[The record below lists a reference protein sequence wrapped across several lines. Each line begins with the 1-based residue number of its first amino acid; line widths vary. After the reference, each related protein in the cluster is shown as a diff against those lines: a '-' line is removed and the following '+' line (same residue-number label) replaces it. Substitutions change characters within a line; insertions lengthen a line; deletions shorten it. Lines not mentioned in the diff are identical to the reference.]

1 MAVGI
6 YARRIRLTYQLNYL
20 SQVSPFPLIIH
31 FDHIH
36 ESWII
41 MRSSNS
47 WIRMAAFI
55 SETEYE
61 YIKWCD
67 YKIVYYSVF
76 INYFLRGVNHI
87 EYEYMCLGMNL
98 DMYIESQL
106 IMQVFHS
113 SKHAMN
119 QILCSLAN
127 YIYIVM
133 FMYRGL
139 EDWSE
144 YESDLSRTVFHL

>member
-1 MAVGI
+1 
-6 YARRIRLTYQLNYL
+6 
-20 SQVSPFPLIIH
+20 
-31 FDHIH
+31 
-36 ESWII
+36 
-41 MRSSNS
+41 
-47 WIRMAAFI
+47 MAAFI
-55 SETEYE
+55 SETLQIICIEYE

-87 EYEYMCLGMNL
+87 EYEYMFLGMNL

-144 YESDLSRTVFHL
+144 YESDLSRTVFHLQLPHLSPVQKIKVASVNCEPKKF